1 MFLAQTSTGSLP
13 CFIIFPSLARSSYVR
28 MQVAHSFIDV
38 FIRILSDGLIFIMRH
53 VYFNFVIGASAPR
66 ITFVKGITI
75 PMIVFVTSDPKSFVD
90 NSSLLFESLQRIVA
104 DGLTVSSIGSP
115 IYYRGSSSCRL
126 HESTST
132 AHLYFLHF
140 VEWGQ
145 FRTG

>member
-1 MFLAQTSTGSLP
+1 MFLVQTSTGSLP
-13 CFIIFPSLARSSYVR
+13 CFIIFPSLARLSYRR
-28 MQVAHSFIDV
+28 MQVVHSFIDV
-38 FIRILSDGLIFIMRH
+38 FIRILLDGLIFIMRH
-53 VYFNFVIGASAPR
+53 VYFNFVVGASAPR

-90 NSSLLFESLQRIVA
+90 DSSLLFESLQRVVA

-115 IYYRGSSSCRL
+115 IYCRGSSFRRL
-126 HESTST
+126 HESMS
-132 AHLYFLHF
+132 AARLYFLHF